1 MIKEVL
7 FIGGSLGLF
16 LYGMRVMSD
25 GLQKAAGDRLQRI
38 LNLITANRFA
48 AMMTGLF
55 VTAIIQS
62 SSAVTVMVV
71 GFVNA
76 GLLTLVQ
83 AIGVILGSN
92 IGTTATGW
100 MVAYL
105 GFKVDVSL
113 VALPSVGIGILF
125 LFVRRL
131 RLQEWGEALI
141 GFGILFLG
149 LKFLK
154 ESMPDIKNNPEA
166 LRFLSSFMD
175 RGFGSFLIFVAAG
188 TIVTM
193 IVQSSSAAMAVT
205 LTMAYTGW
213 IDFPT
218 AAAIVLGE
226 NIGTTIT
233 AYLASLGTSV
243 DARRAARVH
252 MLIKTLGVVW
262 IAFIFKPFLAMVDW
276 IIPGDISG
284 NDAITIHLAMFHTLF
299 NVANTLVFIWLVPQL
314 ARTVRW
320 MVRERE
326 SDKSEKYTLKYVATV
341 VQETAEMNIMNARRE
356 VTRMSSA
363 AKEMLSLFRDL
374 FAEPGKKAKKR
385 SQRMEELET
394 LTDQMQEEISRYLVE
409 CARENL
415 TESSATNVNLMIR
428 IVGEIE
434 SIGDSCFN
442 LMLLVRRRD
451 NKSVTFSAKSTT
463 EMVRYIDLVARF
475 VEFNNSYLDDR
486 LTSENLEL
494 AYDYERQIDA
504 TRKRLRKA
512 AQNRLKKDSRIRSE
526 LLYLDF
532 VGHLEHIGDY
542 SLNISQA
549 LSRMQ

>member
-55 VTAIIQS
+55 VTANIQS

-83 AIGVILGSN
+83 AISVILGSN

-131 RLQEWGEALI
+131 RLQEWGEVLI

>member
-131 RLQEWGEALI
+131 RLQEWGEVLI